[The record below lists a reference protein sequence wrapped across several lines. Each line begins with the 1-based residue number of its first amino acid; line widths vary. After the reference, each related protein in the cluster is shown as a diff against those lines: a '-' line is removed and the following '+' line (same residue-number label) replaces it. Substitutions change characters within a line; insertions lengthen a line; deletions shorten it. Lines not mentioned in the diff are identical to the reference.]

1 MRQPWRSSFKVVGS
15 SIGAR
20 LKWRSNTKGVHVG
33 EGRLDL
39 LVGGV
44 LVVELKAVDTLLPVH
59 KAQLLSYLKTLK
71 RPLGLLINF
80 KVQALRQG
88 IQRVILSQ

>member
-1 MRQPWRSSFKVVGS
+1 M
-15 SIGAR
+15 
-20 LKWRSNTKGVHVG
+20 
-33 EGRLDL
+33 
-39 LVGGV
+39 
-44 LVVELKAVDTLLPVH
+44 VVELKAVDTLLPVH